1 MVQSLGLSYSTGTDW
16 QVHFVPG
23 TRVSIIQPLPLG
35 SWTVIGGI
43 SLELKEPE
51 EGVQHFKLN
60 QSMLWGQ
67 PNRGPGVHIVGTD
80 KKIST
85 FRMLGGP

>member
-1 MVQSLGLSYSTGTDW
+1 MASALCAGDTCEHHRAPALEGLSDSVT
-16 QVHFVPG
+16 
-23 TRVSIIQPLPLG
+23 
-35 SWTVIGGI
+35 GGI
-43 SLELKEPE
+43 SPELKEPE

-60 QSMLWGQ
+60 QNMLWGQ
-67 PNRGPGVHIVGTD
+67 PNRGPGVHIIGTD